1 MAVDTLKHYSNPR
14 VIREIVDYC
23 RGRWVA
29 LESESK
35 GRRLFIRYFGRNGP
49 PIKMCSEAEF
59 RELLWRYRNLNIRT
73 IYGSVNIYKSLGN
86 RDSIKDPD
94 NILYSSP
101 VWDVDGSLNHIA
113 EVLNIAR
120 EIIYELE
127 KHGVEK
133 SVYLVWSG
141 RGIHIHINEQAFS
154 TTVLKKHHP
163 LDLAYATVEYIIL
176 RVYPKIREILEK
188 FGNIERPLKV
198 ENKIDIQRV
207 FTAPLSLHRIH
218 DIVCVALKPDELDD
232 FDISWT
238 DPNDFRHNE
247 DWREGVEG
255 EADELGLKA
264 IKEVGTYFARH
275 RARPTEKIERIL
287 RKSIETPIIRGRIG
301 RFQVM
306 ALLQAARYYLLY
318 GDIDKA
324 KSFGLNR
331 AIFYAWAKYYRPI
344 YRRSRRS
351 TQRIHEDS
359 EKAGTYIDIG
369 GEKAFLSREG
379 WFIIGEQAQKP
390 EDFDREVAR
399 KIEEIVPFKT
409 AWEATLD
416 YVKRFPIDIIK
427 SQRRFYEE
435 IYKPVRDEFIK
446 VIQEYITLRRMGE
459 DKRI

>member
-1 MAVDTLKHYSNPR
+1 MAVNTLKHYSNPR

-29 LESESK
+29 LESGSK

-49 PIKMCSEAEF
+49 PIKMSSEAEF

-86 RDSIKDPD
+86 RDNIKDPD

-101 VWDVDGSLNHIA
+101 VWDVDGSLNHIP
-113 EVLNIAR
+113 EVLDIAR

-176 RVYPKIREILEK
+176 RVYPKIRETLEK

-275 RARPTEKIERIL
+275 RPRPTEKIERIL
-287 RKSIETPIIRGRIG
+287 RKNIETPIIRGRIG

-318 GDIDKA
+318 GDMDKA

-331 AIFYAWAKYYRPI
+331 AIFYAWAKYYKPI
-344 YRRSRRS
+344 YGRSKGGKGIRREYEY
-351 TQRIHEDS
+351 T
-359 EKAGTYIDIG
+359 GDIVEVG
-369 GEKAFLSREG
+369 GEKAILSPNG
-379 WFIIGEQAQKP
+379 WFIIGEQEQKP
-390 EDFDREVAR
+390 EDFDRNIKK
-399 KIEEIVPFKT
+399 KIEEIVPFDY
-409 AWEATLD
+409 AWDAAVDYLRRMPKDILLD
-416 YVKRFPIDIIK
+416 
-427 SQRRFYEE
+427 QRRFFEE
-435 IYKPVRDEFIK
+435 AYKPVRDHFEKI
-446 VIQEYITLRRMGE
+446 IQEYIVTKKME
-459 DKRI
+459 EKE